1 MPEVGGRDEGETL
14 TFLHSTVATK
24 RQRVRVPETP
34 IYLDALLTDEP
45 LTGGLEPKL
54 GDHHLRT
61 LTITGFPT
69 ETFPGLLDE
78 LNRQAFPYR
87 WSTRAIML
95 DKTDATRLL
104 GKIRR
109 QWFAKRKSVAA
120 ILKEVMTNEASV
132 LTDSDAANKA
142 VDADLALQEL
152 GADQAGI
159 AYVTATVT
167 VWDRDPV
174 LASEKLR
181 QVEKIIQ
188 GRDFTCMVEI
198 GRRRVGKECGST
210 CRYGWSPNH

>member
-1 MPEVGGRDEGETL
+1 MPEVDWLDDGETL
-14 TFLHSTVATK
+14 TFLHSTFSTK
-24 RQRVRVPETP
+24 RLRVRVPETP

-109 QWFAKRKSVAA
+109 QWFAKRKRSEEHTSELQSLMRNPYAVFC
-120 ILKEVMTNEASV
+120 LKKKTYK
-132 LTDSDAANKA
+132 T
-142 VDADLALQEL
+142 
-152 GADQAGI
+152 
-159 AYVTATVT
+159 
-167 VWDRDPV
+167 
-174 LASEKLR
+174 
-181 QVEKIIQ
+181 
-188 GRDFTCMVEI
+188 
-198 GRRRVGKECGST
+198 
-210 CRYGWSPNH
+210 

>member
-1 MPEVGGRDEGETL
+1 MPEVDWLDDGETL
-14 TFLHSTVATK
+14 TFLHSTFSTK

-45 LTGGLEPKL
+45 LTGGLEPKM

-159 AYVTATVT
+159 AYVTA
-167 VWDRDPV
+167 R
-174 LASEKLR
+174 SEEHTSELQSLMRTSYAAFCLKT
-181 QVEKIIQ
+181 QQ
-188 GRDFTCMVEI
+188 HT
-198 GRRRVGKECGST
+198 
-210 CRYGWSPNH
+210 